1 MNSKDRMLAYVN
13 QGLRDVNYYNDIMSA
28 EGAEIDRFF
37 FNAQNLTEQYFVE
50 KANWGLEQWELFLG
64 IPIDKTKPDSF
75 RRSTIIAK
83 IRGTGVVT
91 VEMIKN
97 VAESFANGEVE
108 VIENL
113 APYTFKIKFVG
124 VLGAPPN
131 IEDLFNAINEIK
143 PAHMSVVYEYRYLLI
158 NQVHNVLKINEIQQ
172 RKLTDF
178 SPFLPVVEGGG

>member
-1 MNSKDRMLAYVN
+1 MLTYVN
-13 QGLRDVNYYNDIMSA
+13 QGLRQVDYYNDIMSA
-28 EGAEIDRFF
+28 EGAEIERFF
-37 FNAQNLTEQYFVE
+37 FNAQNLTEQYFVDM
-50 KANWGLEQWELFLG
+50 AGWGLDQWELFLG
-64 IPIDKTKPDSF
+64 IPTDKTKPDSF

-108 VIENL
+108 VIENV

-131 IEDLFNAINEIK
+131 INDLFNAINEIK
-143 PAHMSVVYEYRYLLI
+143 PAHLSVIYEYRYLLI
-158 NQVHNVLKINEIQQ
+158 NQVHQAMKINKIQQ

-178 SPFLPVVEGGG
+178 SPFIPIAEGG